1 MKQNLNIQK
10 KTQFI
15 LIGSK
20 EVDLEVDVEK
30 NKVRMEFMSFHQTTG
45 EYYSV

>member
-1 MKQNLNIQK
+1 MRQNLNIQK

-20 EVDLEVDVEK
+20 EVGLEVDVEK
-30 NKVRMEFMSFHQTTG
+30 NKVHKEFKSFHQTAG
-45 EYYSV
+45 QHHSM